1 MKLRIIILLMALVML
16 SGIEACSP
24 STQPEQ
30 EQSATF
36 DLEKLIIDV
45 FSPQPREK
53 VLVMIDV
60 PDRDIADNEGWAD
73 RREMANEWHTVFRQ
87 LQDTIDFQVHPLL
100 NYPATGAH
108 NGPLPEIGEMN
119 GKQIRIEDV
128 VADTNIIVA
137 LTEYSA
143 TAPLVEFTMEFPNL
157 RAASM
162 PMVSRSMEQ
171 TALAADYGE
180 VARKAHIL
188 ANKLDQALGAE
199 VKFSTGHRFYYDLRY
214 REAEADD
221 GNLHADKEG
230 VRVINLPSGEAFI
243 APYEGELEGQP
254 SRTEGAMPFFCLD
267 DIVLITV
274 EANRVVD
281 VIGEGQCADEVREY
295 ISVDEAR
302 RNIAELGLGVNER
315 AVITGNVL
323 EDEKVMGMHF
333 AVGRSD
339 HIGGTVGVDDF
350 SDPSN
355 VVHRDVV
362 FPSGGQIEVARLV
375 LQYEDGTSEEIISDG
390 QYARSLF
397 ATKDQELAAT
407 LNQVM
412 LAWLI
417 IMAASVGILAWDM
430 EFVTLTPLM
439 IKIRW
444 VLIIVIFGPLG
455 LMAYIVTYRRS
466 RRSELLNVDVTR

>member
-1 MKLRIIILLMALVML
+1 MKLRIIVLLMALVMS
-16 SGIEACSP
+16 SGIEACNP

-30 EQSATF
+30 EQSAIF

-45 FSPQPREK
+45 FSPQPGEK

-60 PDRDIADNEGWAD
+60 PDNGITDNEDWED
-73 RREMANEWHTVFRQ
+73 RREMAEEWHAVFRQ
-87 LQDTIDFQVHPLL
+87 LQNTVDYQVHPLL
-100 NYPATGAH
+100 YYPATGAH

-119 GKQIRIEDV
+119 GQQIRIEDA
-128 VADTNIIVA
+128 VADTNVVVA

-143 TAPLVEFTMEFPNL
+143 TAPLVEFAMEFPRL

-162 PMVSRSMEQ
+162 PGVSRSMEQ
-171 TALAADYGE
+171 TALAADYNE

-188 ANKLDQALGAE
+188 ADKLNQAVGAE

-214 REAEADD
+214 REAKADD
-221 GNLHADKEG
+221 GYLHADKEG
-230 VRVINLPSGEAFI
+230 IRVINLPSGEAFI
-243 APYEGELEGQP
+243 APYEGEFEGQP
-254 SRTEGAMPFFCLD
+254 SRTEGIIPLVCLD
-267 DIVLITV
+267 NILLITV

-281 VIGEGQCADEVREY
+281 VIGEGQCADEERDY

-333 AVGRSD
+333 AIGRSD
-339 HIGGTVGVDDF
+339 HIGGVVGVDDF
-350 SDPSN
+350 SDPGN

-362 FPSGGQIEVARLV
+362 FPFGGQIEVMRLV

-397 ATKDQELAAT
+397 ATKDQELAET
-407 LNQVM
+407 LNQVR
-412 LAWLI
+412 LVWLI
-417 IMAASVGILAWDM
+417 MIAASVCFLAWDM
-430 EFVTLTPLM
+430 EFVTPTPRI
-439 IKIRW
+439 IKIGW
-444 VLIIVIFGPLG
+444 VLITVLFGPLG
-455 LMAYIVTYRRS
+455 LITYLIAHKRS
-466 RRSELLNVDVTR
+466 RRSDLLNVDVVR